1 MDLVQTLRF
10 CDLAT
15 LATDFSKSATVFS
28 KSYGFSAFD
37 EFTVMIYFHSISI
50 IAMDKKKSALRTE
63 GIISMDIMT
72 LGNVT
77 NTNMKAHLYSI
88 CDQDM

>member
-1 MDLVQTLRF
+1 MKK
-10 CDLAT
+10 
-15 LATDFSKSATVFS
+15 KSALRAEV
-28 KSYGFSAFD
+28 
-37 EFTVMIYFHSISI
+37 VISINI
-50 IAMDKKKSALRTE
+50 IAMGKKKSALRTE